1 MAERGSFVHGCVK
14 FGNAANREM
23 CIGGRV
29 AVDRERFGNA
39 AIRELCIGSRIAKDR
54 VRFENATNRELCI
67 GGRIAD
73 NRVKY
78 ANAATANCAWVVES
92 RMTARTVKTWRTA
105 NGT

>member
-54 VRFENATNRELCI
+54 V
-67 GGRIAD
+67 
-73 NRVKY
+73 
-78 ANAATANCAWVVES
+78 
-92 RMTARTVKTWRTA
+92 
-105 NGT
+105 